1 MHCLTGKIAINPKG
15 NLRGTLMNRK
25 ILSTVISVLSFFS
38 LQFFT
43 LAQTAH
49 GQLRPYKVT
58 DTQVRNLLSRI
69 ETGTDTFRNRLNNAL
84 DSSSI
89 NGSRSE
95 DQLTQYVNDF
105 ESSTDNLRQRFD
117 ANNLTANDVQNVL
130 SRASYIDRFMRDYR
144 LTTAAQNQWNALRG
158 DLTTLAGYYRV
169 SWNWNNPNSYPNPG
183 NDNGYPNN
191 NNNGNNNGGYGNNGG
206 GHGGWDSAL
215 TGTYRLNRTASDDVQ
230 SAVDRANN
238 GGYSTNQRNNGSNG
252 NMGSNGG
259 RGQNNLIRRLTP
271 PDMIAIQKNNR
282 EITIAS
288 DMAPQVVITADGIA
302 HSETSP
308 NGRTIRTTAS
318 TQGNGITIN
327 YEGDR
332 MNDFYVSF
340 MPAGRDQ
347 LRVVRRVYIENSN
360 QTITVASVYDRTSPT
375 ADWSAIDIRENRNN
389 GNNGGGYNGSNNPNN
404 NGGYNNQRSGDFI
417 IPDGTR
423 VIGVLDTSLS
433 TRTSNNG
440 DKFSMRVSSPAEY
453 SGAII
458 AGYISNAD
466 RSGRVA
472 GRANMTLNFEQI
484 QLRNGTTYQFAGTT
498 EEVRLPNGEKVT
510 VSNEGEVRDS
520 SQTKKTAVRSGI
532 GAALGAIIGAVAGG
546 GTGAA
551 IGAGVGAGAGAG
563 SVLVQGK
570 DDLNLDTGTE
580 FVITASAPQNLGR
593 LR

>member
-1 MHCLTGKIAINPKG
+1 
-15 NLRGTLMNRK
+15 
-25 ILSTVISVLSFFS
+25 
-38 LQFFT
+38 
-43 LAQTAH
+43 
-49 GQLRPYKVT
+49 
-58 DTQVRNLLSRI
+58 
-69 ETGTDTFRNRLNNAL
+69 
-84 DSSSI
+84 
-89 NGSRSE
+89 
-95 DQLTQYVNDF
+95 
-105 ESSTDNLRQRFD
+105 
-117 ANNLTANDVQNVL
+117 
-130 SRASYIDRFMRDYR
+130 
-144 LTTAAQNQWNALRG
+144 
-158 DLTTLAGYYRV
+158 
-169 SWNWNNPNSYPNPG
+169 
-183 NDNGYPNN
+183 
-191 NNNGNNNGGYGNNGG
+191 
-206 GHGGWDSAL
+206 
-215 TGTYRLNRTASDDVQ
+215 
-230 SAVDRANN
+230 
-238 GGYSTNQRNNGSNG
+238 
-252 NMGSNGG
+252 
-259 RGQNNLIRRLTP
+259 
-271 PDMIAIQKNNR
+271 MIAIQKNNR

-288 DMAPQVVITADGIA
+288 DMAPQVTINADGVPR
-302 HSETSP
+302 SETSP
-308 NGRTIRTTAS
+308 NGRTIRTTAA

-347 LRVVRRVYIENSN
+347 LRVVRRVYLENSN

-375 ADWSAIDIRENRNN
+375 ADWSAIDSRGGNN
-389 GNNGGGYNGSNNPNN
+389 GNNGGYNGNNNPNN
-404 NGGYNNQRSGDFI
+404 NGGYNDPRSGNFI

-433 TRTSNNG
+433 TKTSNNG
-440 DKFSMRVSSPAEY
+440 DKFSMRVSSPSEY
-453 SGAII
+453 SGAVIT
-458 AGYISNAD
+458 GYISNAD

-484 QLRNGTTYQFAGTT
+484 RLRNGTTYQFAGTT